1 MFNFSTTEINITS
14 QKTSTTEI
22 KIVEDSPS
30 ALQLVC
36 LYYKFITGYKRY
48 WKFIIS
54 EKKGY
59 LNETKITQYV

>member
-1 MFNFSTTEINITS
+1 MNITS
-14 QKTSTTEI
+14 QNTSTTNI

-48 WKFIIS
+48 GKFIIN
-54 EKKGY
+54 EKKDI
-59 LNETKITQYV
+59 LMKQR